1 MKQHLRTMG
10 LTVLAALSLSA
21 AHAAPDPFRPPAVPL
36 VASDPFLS
44 LWSEADTLNGDAT
57 RHWTHRE
64 QPLVS
69 MIRIDGKTYRLMGNS
84 PRTVPAF
91 PQTGLTVTP
100 TRSIYDFE
108 DTGVHVTLTFMTP
121 SLSNDLDVLTRPVT
135 YLTWDVRSVDGVS
148 HSVSLYDSVSG
159 LVAVNE
165 PTQPVEWGQQT
176 FGPLTM
182 LRIGTPKQKYFD
194 VSGDD
199 ARRDWGYACL
209 AAPSAQSV
217 TATGADRDLCGA
229 FVTTGTLPTR
239 VADEE
244 MPRPANDAQPTLA
257 LAFDLGKVGAQA
269 VSRHALIGY
278 DETYSIKYFGQS
290 LRPYWRR
297 SGATIGDLLQT
308 AEREYPALTQRCAD
322 FDREMTAD
330 AEKAGGPKYAQMIA
344 LAYRQCLAGNGIA
357 ADSNGKPLM
366 FTKENTSNGD
376 IATVD
381 VIFPQDPM
389 MILLS
394 PTLAKASIIPVLN
407 YGAAARWK
415 FPNAPHD
422 LGTYPVARG
431 TDDGGEQMPVE
442 ESGNILII
450 CDAIAKSE
458 GNANWVTPWW
468 PNLSQWA
475 QYLEQYGE
483 DPGDQLCTD
492 DFMGHLAHNSNL
504 SVKAIVALAA
514 YADLC
519 RMRGETANATK
530 YMALSKGF
538 ARHWMEA
545 ASDGNHSRL
554 AFNQPN
560 TWSQKYNLVWDKI
573 LGLNVFPAS
582 VSQKEIAYYKSMLQ
596 PYGVPL
602 DSRTHGT
609 KSDWTIWSATL
620 SDNLSDFETLTDPM
634 YTYLNETSARQPFA
648 DQYATDDINSVGMH
662 ARPVIGGVFIK
673 MLADPAIWKKWAG
686 QDKTLVTGWAPLPV
700 APKVAYVVP
709 TSTMTPVAWRYTT
722 TANKPSADWYK
733 TDFNDSDW
741 KTGNAPFG
749 SSLPGGIAHGTD
761 WTDTPGDIWLRRTVT
776 LPAGDTSHLVFMT
789 YHDEDMEIY
798 VNGVLAASEAGYN
811 SGYEESDITPEAKAL
826 LTPGATVTLAVH
838 VHQTTGGQGIDLGL
852 ANITQP

>member
-1 MKQHLRTMG
+1 MNRPLRTLG
-10 LTVLAALSLSA
+10 LAALAALTFSSA
-21 AHAAPDPFRPPAVPL
+21 RAASDFRPPAVPL
-36 VASDPFLS
+36 VTSNPFLS
-44 LWSEADTLNGDAT
+44 IWSEADTLNGDVT
-57 RHWTHRE
+57 RHWTHYE

-69 MIRIDGKTYRLMGNS
+69 LIRIDGKTYRLMGND
-84 PRTVPAF
+84 PARTPAF
-91 PQTGLTVTP
+91 PQTSVEVTP
-100 TRSIYDFE
+100 TRSIYEFE

-121 SLSNDLDVLTRPVT
+121 ALPHDLDVLTRPVT
-135 YLTWDVRSVDGVS
+135 YLTWSVRSVDGES
-148 HSVSLYDSVSG
+148 HSVSLYDSTSS
-159 LVAVNE
+159 LLAVNM
-165 PTQPVEWGQQT
+165 PNQQVEWAREKMGT
-176 FGPLTM
+176 LTA
-182 LRIGTPKQKYFD
+182 LRAGTPKQGYFD

-199 ARRDWGYACL
+199 ARLDWGYAY
-209 AAPSAQSV
+209 AAASTAQAKSAV
-217 TATGADRDLCGA
+217 GADGTMLADFIA
-229 FVTTGTLPTR
+229 DGTLP
-239 VADEE
+239 ADDDMQ
-244 MPRPANDAQPTLA
+244 MPRAANDNQPVLA
-257 LAFDLGKVGAQA
+257 FTFDLGRVSAEP
-269 VSRHALIGY
+269 VSRHLMVGY
-278 DETYSIKYFGQS
+278 DEGYAIKYFGQK

-297 SGATIGDLLQT
+297 NGATPSDLFQT
-308 AEREYPALTQRCAD
+308 AEHDYSSLTQRCLA
-322 FDREMTAD
+322 FDQEMTAD
-330 AEKAGGPKYAQMIA
+330 ATKTGGAKYAQMIA

-357 ADSNGKPLM
+357 ADANGKPLM

-394 PTLAKASIIPVLN
+394 PTLAKASIVPVLN
-407 YGAAARWK
+407 YGASPRWK

-514 YADLC
+514 YADMC

-530 YMALSKGF
+530 YMALAKGF
-538 ARHWMEA
+538 AQHWVQA
-545 ASDGNHSRL
+545 ASDGDHSCL
-554 AFNQPN
+554 AFDQPN

-573 LGLNVFPAS
+573 LGLNVFPAG
-582 VSQKEIAYYKSMLQ
+582 VSEAEVANYKAKSQ

-620 SDNLSDFETLTDPM
+620 ADNEQDFQTLTDPM
-634 YTYLNETSARQPFA
+634 YAYLNETSARQPFA
-648 DQYATDDINSVGMH
+648 DQYDTDNIHSVGMH

-673 MLADPAIWKKWAG
+673 MLADPAIWKKWSSGDPVKVA
-686 QDKTLVTGWAPLPV
+686 GWAPLPA
-700 APKVAYVVP
+700 APKVAYIVP
-709 TSTMTPVAWRYTT
+709 TSTVTPAAWRYTT
-722 TANKPSADWYK
+722 TANKPASDWYK
-733 TDFNDSDW
+733 TDFDDSGW

-749 SSLPGGIAHGTD
+749 SGLPGGIAHGTD
-761 WTDTPGDIWLRRTVT
+761 WNDTPGDIWMRRTLT
-776 LPAGDTSHLVFMT
+776 LPNTPAPNLTFMV
-789 YHDEDMEIY
+789 YHDEDVEIY
-798 VNGVLAASEAGYN
+798 VNGILAASEAGYN
-811 SGYEESDITPEAKAL
+811 NGYDALEITPEAKAL
-826 LTPGATVTLAVH
+826 LKPGATVTLAVH
-838 VHQTTGGQGIDLGL
+838 VMQTTGGQGIDLGL

>member
-1 MKQHLRTMG
+1 MNRSLRTLG
-10 LTVLAALSLSA
+10 LTALAAFTLSA
-21 AHAAPDPFRPPAVPL
+21 ARAASDFRPPAVPL

-44 LWSEADTLNGDAT
+44 IWSESDTLNGDVT
-57 RHWTHRE
+57 RHWTHHE
-64 QPLVS
+64 HPLVS
-69 MIRIDGKTYRLMGNS
+69 LIRIDGKTYRLMGND
-84 PRTVPAF
+84 PANTPAF
-91 PQTGLTVTP
+91 PQTGLQVTP

-121 SLSNDLDVLTRPVT
+121 ALPHDLDVLTRPVT
-135 YLTWDVRSVDGVS
+135 YLTWSVRSVDGTA
-148 HSVSLYDSVSG
+148 HKVSLYDSTSS
-159 LVAVNE
+159 LLAVNM
-165 PTQPVEWGQQT
+165 PNQQVEWAREKMGA
-176 FGPLTM
+176 LTA
-182 LRIGTPKQKYFD
+182 LRAGTPKQGYFD

-199 ARRDWGYACL
+199 ARLDWGYAYTV
-209 AAPSAQSV
+209 APTAQAKSAI
-217 TATGADRDLCGA
+217 GADGTLLADFIA
-229 FVTTGTLPTR
+229 DGTLP
-239 VADEE
+239 AEDDMQ
-244 MPRPANDAQPTLA
+244 MPRAANDNQPVLA
-257 LAFDLGKVGAQA
+257 FTFDLGSVGAA
-269 VSRHALIGY
+269 PVSRHLMIGY
-278 DETYSIKYFGQS
+278 DEGYAIKYFGQR

-297 SGATIGDLLQT
+297 SGATPSDLFQT
-308 AEREYPALTQRCAD
+308 AEHDYSSLTQRCIA
-322 FDREMTAD
+322 FDQEMTAD
-330 AEKAGGPKYAQMIA
+330 ATKTGGAKYAQMIA

-394 PTLAKASIIPVLN
+394 PTLAKASIVPVLN
-407 YGAAARWK
+407 YGASPRWK

-514 YADLC
+514 YADMC

-530 YMALSKGF
+530 YMTLARGF
-538 ARHWMEA
+538 AQHWVQA
-545 ASDGNHSRL
+545 SSDGDHSRL
-554 AFNQPN
+554 AFDQPN

-573 LGLNVFPAS
+573 LGLNVFPAG
-582 VSQKEIAYYKSMLQ
+582 VSEAEVANYKAKLQ

-620 SDNLSDFETLTDPM
+620 ADNQRDFETLTDPM
-634 YTYLNETSARQPFA
+634 YAYLNETTARQPFA
-648 DQYATDDINSVGMH
+648 DQYATDDIHNVGMH

-673 MLADPAIWKKWAG
+673 MLADPAIWKKWSSGDPVKVA
-686 QDKTLVTGWAPLPV
+686 GWAPLPA
-700 APKVAYVVP
+700 APKVAYIVP
-709 TSTMTPVAWRYTT
+709 TSTVTPVAWHYVT
-722 TANKPSADWYK
+722 TANKPAANWYK
-733 TDFNDSDW
+733 TDFDDSGW

-749 SSLPGGIAHGTD
+749 SGLPNGIAHGTD
-761 WTDTPGDIWLRRTVT
+761 WNDTPGDIWMRRTLT
-776 LPAGDTSHLVFMT
+776 LPDTPASNLTFMV
-789 YHDEDMEIY
+789 YHDEDIEIY

-811 SGYEESDITPEAKAL
+811 NGYDALEITPEAKAL
-826 LTPGATVTLAVH
+826 LKPGATVTLAVH
-838 VHQTTGGQGIDLGL
+838 VTQTGGGQGVDLGL